1 MNKKKESQF
10 LKLKIFWKKFFCN
23 AYFFEKFWYQII
35 LFFLVLLKIEV
46 LIFENQKFLEKN
58 SEAIVGPYL
67 KKGHGGRRGGG

>member
-1 MNKKKESQF
+1 MNKKRKSIFKTENF
-10 LKLKIFWKKFFCN
+10 LEKFFCN
-23 AYFFEKFWYQII
+23 AYFFEKFWCQII